1 MTSLRQRL
9 GALLAL
15 LAMLLA
21 VPHGLV
27 VVCTGEDGHVA
38 IEFTAEGSARADDHT
53 AAPCLTEELCGCGSP
68 CGPCTDA
75 PLGNDASFH
84 PAKPRESGVSSDAL
98 SLAPIAW
105 TPPAAAPA
113 ASPHSTRG
121 LAVPAAHPV
130 TRTIVLRN

>member
-1 MTSLRQRL
+1 MTSFRQRL

-38 IEFTAEGSARADDHT
+38 IEFAEGSAHADAH
-53 AAPCLTEELCGCGSP
+53 AATPCFAEELCGCGSA

-75 PLGNDASFH
+75 PLGHDASIH
-84 PAKPRESGVSSDAL
+84 PAKPRESGAFNDAP

-105 TPPAAAPA
+105 TPPAATLAL
-113 ASPHSTRG
+113 SPHSTRG
-121 LAVPAAHPV
+121 LAAPAAHPV
-130 TRTIVLRN
+130 TRTAILRN